1 MTYNPLKMSKK
12 ILLIYSSVD
21 GHTLKICKHMM
32 AKNKSLATMNI
43 HSLETVTPKDL
54 DSNEIIVIGASIR
67 YGNHRKE
74 LYSFINKNVAVL
86 DEKNSYFFSV
96 NAVAR
101 KIEKRSPEVNT
112 YIKKFKKSVKWS
124 PKKIKVFP
132 GKIDYPKYGFFDKH
146 MVRLIMY
153 FSGGPTDLSKSYEF
167 TDWKEVD
174 RFADEIIESDI

>member
-1 MTYNPLKMSKK
+1 MDKK
-12 ILLIYSSVD
+12 T
-21 GHTLKICKHMM
+21 HT
-32 AKNKSLATMNI
+32 S
-43 HSLETVTPKDL
+43 
-54 DSNEIIVIGASIR
+54 
-67 YGNHRKE
+67 
-74 LYSFINKNVAVL
+74 
-86 DEKNSYFFSV
+86 FSV

-124 PKKIKVFP
+124 PKKIQVFL
-132 GKIDYPKYGFFDKH
+132 KIDYPKYNFFDKH